1 MNKDFPSLCYNIL
14 ANKWLAKISHRAEPR
29 NKGRGRQC
37 NQPTIIPKLCAM
49 KTSVPEVL
57 RDAPLK
63 RGSMAIL
70 ICEMLLIIYFWWVT
84 LPTNL
89 LKYRRIFF
97 KKKWEKGSR
106 GLKVVEGAS
115 RAQSQDREL
124 QPKAVAHTRAL
135 RQECLTHSWGRGQ
148 CG

>member
-1 MNKDFPSLCYNIL
+1 MFNLSICL
-14 ANKWLAKISHRAEPR
+14 R

-89 LKYRRIFF
+89 LKYRRIFL

-106 GLKVVEGAS
+106 GLKVVKEQAVHNHRTENSSLKQWPTPGRWGRSVWRTAGEGAS
-115 RAQSQDREL
+115 VARAQGVAGAKVGGEL
-124 QPKAVAHTRAL
+124 ERY
-135 RQECLTHSWGRGQ
+135 WG
-148 CG
+148 